1 MKRHV
6 YSITIRYILI
16 LCSNL
21 CLHLPGSIYSGSETK
36 ITFVTVFFYV
46 DFPYQISWIPVP
58 LLWCW
63 SLVLCDLCLRYLF
76 EAIDCRLWL
85 RQYVS
90 GLLQRSPG
98 FEFVPVHVGF
108 ILDRMALEQVL
119 LQVLQLSSD
128 CIVLQILHF
137 APTPFIHA
145 VLMLYILTKW

>member
-58 LLWCW
+58 LLWC
-63 SLVLCDLCLRYLF
+63 
-76 EAIDCRLWL
+76 
-85 RQYVS
+85 
-90 GLLQRSPG
+90 
-98 FEFVPVHVGF
+98 
-108 ILDRMALEQVL
+108 
-119 LQVLQLSSD
+119 
-128 CIVLQILHF
+128 
-137 APTPFIHA
+137 
-145 VLMLYILTKW
+145 